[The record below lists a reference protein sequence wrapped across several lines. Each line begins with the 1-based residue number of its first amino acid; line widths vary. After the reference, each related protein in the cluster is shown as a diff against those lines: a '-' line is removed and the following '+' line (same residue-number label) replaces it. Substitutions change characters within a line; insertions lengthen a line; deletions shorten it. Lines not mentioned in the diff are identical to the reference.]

1 MDNNTFILLV
11 GRSGSGK
18 NCVAQGLRN
27 LFGYREVKS
36 YTTRAKRFPGED
48 THIFVNK
55 KDYKGPP
62 EDTVAWT
69 EFDGNAYWATNQQIE
84 DNDIY
89 VIDIDGVEYFFENY
103 KGNKKI
109 VICYIECE
117 PGECF
122 QRMLD
127 RGDTID
133 MALARMRNDEFH
145 FNKEKVKAFCNKYE
159 VHSFYNGKGARLPG
173 VVDAID
179 RLACSQEIHSA

>member
-1 MDNNTFILLV
+1 MNNNVFILLV

-18 NCVAQGLRN
+18 DCVAQGLHN
-27 LFGYREVKS
+27 LFGYRQVRS
-36 YTTRAKRFPGED
+36 YTTREKRFPEED
-48 THIFVNK
+48 THIFV
-55 KDYKGPP
+55 KGSYYTAIP
-62 EDTVAWT
+62 DDAVAIT
-69 EFDGNAYWATNQQIE
+69 HFDGEFYWTNKQQIE

-89 VIDIDGVEYFFENY
+89 VIDINGVERFFENY

-109 VICYIECE
+109 IVCYIECE

-133 MALARMRNDEFH
+133 MVLARMRNDEFH

-159 VHSFYNGKGARLPG
+159 VHSFYNGKSARLPA

-179 RLACSQEIHSA
+179 RLVCSQKIHSA